1 MPGLFRSSDC
11 SSSGSSALTAPAF
24 KDQEQLRA
32 GMGVQ
37 TSLEISETS
46 KIRAGISHLPKSGV
60 LFILRVGP
68 EASESIRAVSQ
79 AGLSVT
85 C

>member
-1 MPGLFRSSDC
+1 
-11 SSSGSSALTAPAF
+11 
-24 KDQEQLRA
+24 
-32 GMGVQ
+32 MGAQ
-37 TSLEISETS
+37 TSLEISETT

-85 C
+85 CWCLQVWRCLVSVVSDQTDSSQENTFWYR